1 MREIEMKRSHGSVR
15 ALALFAY
22 ISVLITSLSGCK
34 DDKDGPSA
42 HMGKVRLSLSADTTS
57 LKKGI
62 HSSVT
67 KAVSDEFADF
77 LTVDDYRIL
86 VVAGT
91 DTAKQYDRFDKM
103 PAEFELPEG
112 TYSLIASKGNNLP
125 AEYENPYFEGST
137 DFTVKEGMSSPLDV
151 TCSLGNTRITL
162 DCTDDFKAAYTDY
175 SVGLK
180 TAFTDSILEIKKDET
195 RPAYLKVAKEG
206 TDVSFAIKLKKV
218 GKDEEQTYGGATPL
232 KLQRRQN
239 VRLILKTDGEAL
251 EGIGLD
257 VYLDDSLISQ
267 VLDDTIPDFMWKP
280 YDKPIIKGSNG
291 LTEGKEYT
299 MTAGEFEGDPKVE
312 FAMPAGVGALYIK
325 YWHDDEDPVIY
336 NLADKSDVED
346 ALKEAHFSW
355 VSYLMSDASHGEP
368 QTDKTL
374 DDHVKSGIITLQ
386 DAFNSLASSAKENES
401 YKYHFQIYGVDATG
415 KAEETETLGF
425 TVIVKPAGSPNIY
438 QNIDFPEIV
447 EGDII
452 TEELTAGLIAG
463 SGIQEAKLTISCSEP
478 LLEKEYS
485 LENESDKTELKNNY
499 GIQVYKDTQAK
510 IRIVY
515 PKNFSTHLAA
525 PANGAAIYTFK
536 YYLKDKNDRIQELE
550 KTMTVNAPVFTL
562 LTGDGDAFA
571 RRIVLRASVTNGDKD
586 KLNFEYKGNNIAD
599 WTVVSESNLQI
610 EGNEVQTLLKDL
622 TSQKEYTIRAVYTNS
637 LGRRLSDEVSVM
649 TEAEL
654 LFPNGTLV
662 QELEDWSIQPDAN
675 GSTEE
680 GYMGLIAGASGLV
693 QKIPAPYRCWEIWQ
707 PWIGDDK
714 LWNTLNIKTTSAGGL
729 HDGLASAVSK
739 DWTRYH
745 ANSGTIKTEGK
756 TGNGALIR
764 TVGWGDN
771 NTATISGGLGTVDNR
786 TPGELYLGIYNNVP
800 QYGIPFTSRPTAF
813 AFDYKYIRKNNDTF
827 IAELVVVDDN
837 GKEIAHAELKSSEAQ
852 PSDEWVTKKVE
863 VPYVGEFKLHKAAK
877 MYIRFV
883 SGKSTSTD
891 DLMIYPSA
899 SNLSNGEYIGSQLYI
914 DNVTLIYE

>member
-22 ISVLITSLSGCK
+22 ISVLIVSLSGCK
-34 DDKDGPSA
+34 DDKDGSSA
-42 HMGKVRLSLSADTTS
+42 HMGKVSLNLRADTTS

-386 DAFNSLASSAKENES
+386 NAFNSLASSAKEGEA
-401 YKYHFQIYGVDATG
+401 YTYHFQIYGVDATG
-415 KAEETETLGF
+415 KAEETETLSF

-447 EGDII
+447 EGDML

-463 SGIQEAKLTISCSEP
+463 SGIQEAKLTISCSELQLTKEY
-478 LLEKEYS
+478 LLE
-485 LENESDKTELKNNY
+485 NDDHTTELQNNY

-515 PKNFSTHLAA
+515 PKDFSTHLAA
-525 PANGAAIYTFK
+525 PTNGAAIYTFK
-536 YYLKDKNDRIQELE
+536 YYLKDKNDRTQTLE

-571 RRIVLRASVTNGDKD
+571 RRIMLRVHMPVGDKN
-586 KLNFEYKGNNIAD
+586 KLGFEYKAGNTTD
-599 WTVVSESNLQI
+599 WTPVASPELMKMENEDNIYMGVLKGLVPETEYQIKVVYNNSKRTAEKEVRTEEELLLVNGNFEGEWSERTISGLYNG
-610 EGNEVQTLLKDL
+610 ENGGDKKTLISHDP
-622 TSQKEYTIRAVYTNS
+622 QNW
-637 LGRRLSDEVSVM
+637 VSVNAK
-649 TEAEL
+649 TFSGKKVAL
-654 LFPNGTLV
+654 GT
-662 QELEDWSIQPDAN
+662 
-675 GSTEE
+675 
-680 GYMGLIAGASGLV
+680 
-693 QKIPAPYRCWEIWQ
+693 IPS
-707 PWIGDDK
+707 
-714 LWNTLNIKTTSAGGL
+714 TLNSVPSTMRVEEFGG
-729 HDGLASAVSK
+729 AAV
-739 DWTRYH
+739 R
-745 ANSGTIKTEGK
+745 
-756 TGNGALIR
+756 LR
-764 TVGWGDN
+764 TVGWDNKTGNTTTNICRHVAAGKLFLGTYSYDHDN
-771 NTATISGGLGTVDNR
+771 NKDSYNYGTKFESRPSKVSAMYKYTPYNNDSFKVWAIVENREGTVITKLGSGELVKGGTISDWQELSFDITYTNFTKKATHISLVFSSSSKCSDNES
-786 TPGELYLGIYNNVP
+786 TE
-800 QYGIPFTSRPTAF
+800 TS
-813 AFDYKYIRKNNDTF
+813 N
-827 IAELVVVDDN
+827 
-837 GKEIAHAELKSSEAQ
+837 LKSM
-852 PSDEWVTKKVE
+852 VTLGDVDGYKHYE
-863 VPYVGEFKLHKAAK
+863 G
-877 MYIRFV
+877 
-883 SGKSTSTD
+883 
-891 DLMIYPSA
+891 
-899 SNLSNGEYIGSQLYI
+899 SNLYI

>member
-22 ISVLITSLSGCK
+22 ISVLIVSLSGCK
-34 DDKDGPSA
+34 DDKDGSSA
-42 HMGKVRLSLSADTTS
+42 HMGKVSLNLRADTTS

-86 VVAGT
+86 IVAGT

-103 PAEFELPEG
+103 PAEFDLPEG
-112 TYSLIASKGNNLP
+112 SYSLIASKGNNLP

-180 TAFTDSILEIKKDET
+180 TAFTDSILEIKKEET

-336 NLADKSDVED
+336 NLADKSDVEE

-447 EGDII
+447 EGDML

-463 SGIQEAKLTISCSEP
+463 SGIQEAKLTILCSNP
-478 LLEKEYS
+478 LLNKDYS
-485 LENESDKTELKNNY
+485 LENENDKAELKNKY

-515 PKNFSTHLAA
+515 SKDFSTHLVA
-525 PANGAAIYTFK
+525 PAQGAAIYTFK
-536 YYLKDKNDRIQELE
+536 YYLKDKNDRTQTLE

-562 LTGDGDAFA
+562 STGDEDAFA
-571 RRIVLRASVTNGDKD
+571 RRIMLRVHMPVGDKN
-586 KLNFEYKGNNIAD
+586 KLGFEYKGGNTTD
-599 WTVVSESNLQI
+599 WTPVASPELMKMENEDNIYMGVLKGLIPETKYQIKVVYNKTERVKDCSVVTEKERTLVNGNFESTWTDKEISGLLNGIITPKKTLI
-610 EGNEVQTLLKDL
+610 SNE
-622 TSQKEYTIRAVYTNS
+622 
-637 LGRRLSDEVSVM
+637 
-649 TEAEL
+649 
-654 LFPNGTLV
+654 PNGWATV
-662 QELEDWSIQPDAN
+662 NAKTFAN
-675 GSTEE
+675 KSNVSSTFNTVPSSNRIDGHSGS
-680 GYMGLIAGASGLV
+680 GVRL
-693 QKIPAPYRCWEIWQ
+693 
-707 PWIGDDK
+707 
-714 LWNTLNIKTTSAGGL
+714 
-729 HDGLASAVSK
+729 
-739 DWTRYH
+739 
-745 ANSGTIKTEGK
+745 
-756 TGNGALIR
+756 R
-764 TVGWGDN
+764 TVGWDN
-771 NTATISGGLGTVDNR
+771 GAGNSDISLYHVAAGKLFLGSYSYNHSNNKDSYNYGTGFKSRPSKVSAWYKYTPYNSDSFKVWAIVENRDGTTV
-786 TPGELYLGIYNNVP
+786 TKLGSGELVKGGTINDWQELSFDITYTN
-800 QYGIPFTSRPTAF
+800 FTKKATHIS
-813 AFDYKYIRKNNDTF
+813 
-827 IAELVVVDDN
+827 LVFSSSSKCSDNESTETSNLKSMVTN
-837 GKEIAHAELKSSEAQ
+837 GKVDGYTHYE
-852 PSDEWVTKKVE
+852 
-863 VPYVGEFKLHKAAK
+863 G
-877 MYIRFV
+877 
-883 SGKSTSTD
+883 
-891 DLMIYPSA
+891 
-899 SNLSNGEYIGSQLYI
+899 SNLYI